1 LEIEKLLTGHP
12 RFFNQLS
19 NGVDV
24 ISMAGEWLTATANTN
39 MFTYEISPVFILMEH
54 MTLKKMREIIGY
66 KGGDSILAPG
76 KHNFDILINFHTDD
90 VMKFERAGGTISNL
104 YAVLAARYRKYPRV
118 KSEGLQSLP
127 GPLVMFTSEHVREIS
142 FEIQSK

>member
-1 LEIEKLLTGHP
+1 MTESILSPGHP

-39 MFTYEISPVFILMEH
+39 MFTYEIAPVFILMEH
-54 MTLKKMREIIGY
+54 ITMKKMREIIGY

-76 KHNFDILINFHTDD
+76 TP
-90 VMKFERAGGTISNL
+90 S
-104 YAVLAARYRKYPRV
+104 
-118 KSEGLQSLP
+118 SSC
-127 GPLVMFTSEHVREIS
+127 S
-142 FEIQSK
+142 FVHI

>member
-1 LEIEKLLTGHP
+1 VVGSPGTALMTGLIRIYKHLGVISSVGQRMDFPYFVRRGNCFLLTVVLKTNRQILKELNDRKIQFEKLLTGHP

-76 KHNFDILINFHTDD
+76 KLN
-90 VMKFERAGGTISNL
+90 
-104 YAVLAARYRKYPRV
+104 
-118 KSEGLQSLP
+118 
-127 GPLVMFTSEHVREIS
+127 S
-142 FEIQSK
+142 F

>member
-1 LEIEKLLTGHP
+1 MAVRHVYRSVGHAGHP

-24 ISMAGEWLTATANTN
+24 VSMAGEWLTATANTN

-76 KHNFDILINFHTDD
+76 
-90 VMKFERAGGTISNL
+90 GTIANL

-127 GPLVMFTSEHVREIS
+127 GPLAMFTSEHVRTLYAN
-142 FEIQSK
+142 

>member
-1 LEIEKLLTGHP
+1 MYLDLKEIQVRIYRNQIVALQFFFVVITDYGWTGHP

-54 MTLKKMREIIGY
+54 ITLKKMREIIGY

-76 KHNFDILINFHTDD
+76 KF
-90 VMKFERAGGTISNL
+90 
-104 YAVLAARYRKYPRV
+104 
-118 KSEGLQSLP
+118 
-127 GPLVMFTSEHVREIS
+127 
-142 FEIQSK
+142 